1 MQTLSLKDQWE
12 HEVMETLGHTLSI
25 ICFHFINSHMVI
37 LMVIQIWGRNILK
50 SYYENLN
57 SDDAENHS
65 KI

>member
-1 MQTLSLKDQWE
+1 
-12 HEVMETLGHTLSI
+12 METLGHTLSV
-25 ICFHFINSHMVI
+25 ICFDFINSHVVI